1 MSASEKSVSRKVV
14 SVSMVIPWAVVICLV
29 FLIETVVIVI
39 PALRIRSTTVK
50 PSMSSK
56 PSARKMYTF
65 LLIVEPPDSFS
76 QLFTYSY
83 CSLVIFREVFF
94 VGKAHIFFPLSAA
107 PCNASNTALR
117 KPFFSR
123 IRTPSMVVPAG
134 EHTISFSSP
143 GCIPVSRSSFALPS
157 TAWAAN

>member
-1 MSASEKSVSRKVV
+1 MSASEKSASQKVV

-29 FLIETVVIVI
+29 FFIETVVIVI

-83 CSLVIFREVFF
+83 CSLVIFREMFF

-134 EHTISFSSP
+134 EHTISFNSP
-143 GCIPVSRSSFALPS
+143 GCMPVSRSSFALPS